1 MESFKWAIR
10 IGVAALAVVLVFFV
24 LNAVLGLGL
33 FAPASPPPVPP
44 EPAEGPGD
52 PAPSARQALLPEVY
66 LNGPTGSE
74 RIEIG
79 GTRVLSGPVSLTF
92 RFAEPVDIEKEG
104 AVTVES
110 SLDGKTDR
118 FSMGYAGADKTIV
131 WMNIPETDLEEE
143 TLKIEMARDIPAD
156 GEAFLREPVV
166 LYMTRYGPNRA
177 DIRQIL
183 SGRFPEE
190 HRYWLTGGTK
200 VFDLYFERPVA
211 VASVERAVLEN
222 LRPGAEPVRDSVSFE
237 WKTDREVRITLENP
251 AEGPWAIDLTGAE
264 DRIGL
269 RMQGAPGQG
278 NYWAFDIGPRQ
289 SLKTYNL
296 ETGVLETLETGVFDE
311 LRYLSGRIDG
321 EGLHLHL
328 HEDPNRDVE
337 GLLYDAYLYDGTTG
351 TVKKTE
357 GQGSLETA
365 YQGLLEEGQA
375 FRGIKLSP
383 DGSKAAA
390 FAARIGTAGE
400 RGKPVLMIIDTQTGA
415 LEKTLDMPF
424 FLYAAGD
431 GILPLDLH
439 FTWISDTVLFTEG
452 FEAFG
457 NTAHIYG
464 INLETDAVVL
474 LKENVR
480 EPEYLENLE
489 LLTAVKLEK
498 TGEGTVQRDGSEP
511 EEIDWYGDS
520 EIILMGIYGNVL
532 KYFDPIEGYGPAA
545 NGAESLAYDA
555 PVSRIASWG
564 NQLVYP
570 ESAGGASRLVIQD
583 LGEAKTEYVDAGMDF
598 LFLGVKD
605 GKAYLLEK
613 AE

>member
-1 MESFKWAIR
+1 MESFKWAFR
-10 IGVAALAVVLVFFV
+10 IGAAVLAVALVLFV

-33 FAPASPPPVPP
+33 FAPASPAPAPPGP
-44 EPAEGPGD
+44 EEAPGD
-52 PAPSARQALLPEVY
+52 PAPAARQALLPEVY
-66 LNGPTGSE
+66 LNGPAGSE

-79 GTRVLSGPVSLTF
+79 GTRVLTGNVSLTF

-110 SLDGKTDR
+110 SLDGETDR

-131 WMNIPETDLEEE
+131 WMNIPESDLEEE
-143 TLKIEMARDIPAD
+143 SLKIELARDIPAD

-166 LYMTRYGPNRA
+166 LYVTRYAPNKA
-177 DIRQIL
+177 DIRQIV

-190 HRYWLTGGTK
+190 HRYWLTEGTK
-200 VFDLYFERPVA
+200 VFDLYFERPV
-211 VASVERAVLEN
+211 VPASVERAVLDN
-222 LRPGAEPVRDSVSFE
+222 LSPQGRQEQTAVSFE
-237 WKTDREVRITLENP
+237 WKNEREVRITFEEP
-251 AEGPWAIDLTGAE
+251 PEGVWVIDLTGAE

-269 RMQGAPGQG
+269 KMQGIPGHE
-278 NYWAFDIGPRQ
+278 NHWAFDIGPRQ

-296 ETGVLETLETGVFDE
+296 ETGVLETLETGVLDE

-357 GQGSLETA
+357 GQGTLKTA

-375 FRGIKLSP
+375 FRGVKLSP

-424 FLYAAGD
+424 SILSAGD
-431 GILPLDLH
+431 DILPLDLH
-439 FTWISDTVLFTEG
+439 FTWLSETVLFTEG
-452 FEAFG
+452 FAELG

-480 EPEYLENLE
+480 EPEYLEGLD

-498 TGEGTVQRDGSEP
+498 TGEGTIQRDGSEP

-520 EIILMGIYGNVL
+520 EIILMGVYGNVL
-532 KYFDPIEGYGPAA
+532 KYFDPIQGYGPAA

-555 PVSRIASWG
+555 PVSRIASWD
-564 NQLVYP
+564 NKLVYP
-570 ESAGGASRLVIQD
+570 ESAGGARRLVVQD